1 MSAEEIN
8 KSILLSGGIEWTLYA
23 HPDGHLGTSACQT
36 PLKMLFVFLVDD
48 DVEMKSSILGPSKDD
63 SSNFPFQATCLDG
76 ALYFVE
82 YFSKV
87 GRG

>member
-1 MSAEEIN
+1 MRI
-8 KSILLSGGIEWTLYA
+8 WTA
-23 HPDGHLGTSACQT
+23 FWAPVRVKP